1 MIPPVTEFQ
10 LLANY
15 PIFRLSDILDPKDI
29 RKLDPFSIYALSASI
44 EAVSMAGL
52 DLDNINLDRAGVTIG
67 TGVGGIQTLEEQH
80 SIIEKKVQGEYLLN
94 LYQK

>member
-1 MIPPVTEFQ
+1 
-10 LLANY
+10 
-15 PIFRLSDILDPKDI
+15 
-29 RKLDPFSIYALSASI
+29 
-44 EAVSMAGL
+44 MAGL

-80 SIIEKKVQGEYLLN
+80 SIIEKKVQEEYLLN